1 MKAIYALEGGV
12 AGAAALTLLHET
24 IKKTVP
30 NAPRMDLL
38 AMNALSK
45 GLKIVGARTP
55 NERKL
60 YGLSLTGDLLSN
72 SIFYSFAGIG
82 KKENAL
88 ARGAALGLSHRESIL
103 KGYRDA
109 RPSFPAPMSAFQP
122 CFSGHGGSHQPF
134 LPFGVPFLFFPVH
147 KFHNASRDQATN
159 HVKAY
164 RH

>member
-72 SIFYSFAGIG
+72 SIFLQFCRNRQKG
-82 KKENAL
+82 KC
-88 ARGAALGLSHRESIL
+88 ARKRRG
-103 KGYRDA
+103 
-109 RPSFPAPMSAFQP
+109 PW
-122 CFSGHGGSHQPF
+122 SGRGTGRRS
-134 LPFGVPFLFFPVH
+134 V
-147 KFHNASRDQATN
+147 A
-159 HVKAY
+159 
-164 RH
+164 